1 MENFEIIKDI
11 GNGSFGVVFQV
22 KRKLDGKIYA
32 LKRVNLKNLNPKER
46 MNSLNEVR
54 FLSSISHQNIISYK
68 ESFYEEKTGNLNLV
82 LEYANDGDLHSKI
95 FQQKNKKIYF
105 KEKQIWSY
113 FIQLVKGLKV
123 LHDNNLMHRDLKTAN
138 ILLMKNGICKL
149 SDLNV
154 AKIYNGDLL
163 NSKMGTPCYAA
174 PEIWN
179 HKPYT
184 FKSDIWSLGIILY
197 ELCTFNLPFYGSD
210 YKDTYKKLMK
220 GYYSSIPNHF
230 SHELNIIIN
239 MCLQFNP
246 YNRPSCIQI
255 LENEIIK
262 KKIESIFGFSGV
274 ELKNEVINI
283 PNYNIKSVKNSKDI
297 FKLLPKFSKYK
308 SEHKKSFSINDKVIY
323 NIGDERSSDNY
334 REMDIHTYRKEDI
347 KKINEK
353 KRKEC
358 LSGNI
363 NIDKKKKNYRMNSA
377 SNSFLSQVKITL
389 FGKEDEKL
397 KTNEKDKNNRIKNN
411 FNIKYLY
418 LRNASAQF
426 SLTENESL
434 KDSNSSSNNSKLKST
449 PETNDSNNEDDN
461 TKIQKSIFMKK
472 VSLVNQKFN
481 VEKLLS
487 LNKENIKCNIKLKLE

>member
-1 MENFEIIKDI
+1 MDNFEIIKDI
-11 GNGSFGVVFQV
+11 GNGSFGIVFQV
-22 KRKLDGKIYA
+22 KRKIDGKIYA

-46 MNSLNEVR
+46 MNSLNEIR
-54 FLSSISHQNIISYK
+54 FLASISHQNIISYK

-95 FQQKNKKIYF
+95 FQQKNKKVYF

-138 ILLMKNGICKL
+138 IFLMKNGICKL
-149 SDLNV
+149 GDLNV
-154 AKIYNGDLL
+154 AKLYNGDLL

-179 HKPYT
+179 HKTYT

-220 GYYSSIPNHF
+220 GYYTSIPNHY
-230 SHELNIIIN
+230 SHEINIIIN

-246 YNRPSCIQI
+246 HNRPTCIQL
-255 LENEIIK
+255 LENDIIK
-262 KKIESIFGFSGV
+262 KKIESVFGFSGV
-274 ELKNEVINI
+274 EIKNEVMNI
-283 PNYNIKSVKNSKDI
+283 PNHNMKSVKSSKDI
-297 FKLLPKFSKYK
+297 LKLLPKFSKYK

-323 NIGDERSSDNY
+323 NIGDERTSDNF
-334 REMDIHTYRKEDI
+334 REMDIHTYKKEDI
-347 KKINEK
+347 KMVSEK

-397 KTNEKDKNNRIKNN
+397 KSNEKNKNNRIKNN
-411 FNIKYLY
+411 FNIKSLY
-418 LRNASAQF
+418 LRNVSSQF
-426 SLTENESL
+426 SSTENESL

>member
-197 ELCTFNLPFYGSD
+197 ELCTFNLPFYGND

-262 KKIESIFGFSGV
+262 KK
-274 ELKNEVINI
+274 N
-283 PNYNIKSVKNSKDI
+283 
-297 FKLLPKFSKYK
+297 
-308 SEHKKSFSINDKVIY
+308 
-323 NIGDERSSDNY
+323 
-334 REMDIHTYRKEDI
+334 
-347 KKINEK
+347 
-353 KRKEC
+353 
-358 LSGNI
+358 
-363 NIDKKKKNYRMNSA
+363 
-377 SNSFLSQVKITL
+377 
-389 FGKEDEKL
+389 
-397 KTNEKDKNNRIKNN
+397 
-411 FNIKYLY
+411 
-418 LRNASAQF
+418 
-426 SLTENESL
+426 
-434 KDSNSSSNNSKLKST
+434 
-449 PETNDSNNEDDN
+449 
-461 TKIQKSIFMKK
+461 
-472 VSLVNQKFN
+472 
-481 VEKLLS
+481 
-487 LNKENIKCNIKLKLE
+487 

>member
-197 ELCTFNLPFYGSD
+197 ELCTFNLPFYGND

-283 PNYNIKSVKNSKDI
+283 PNYNIKSVNSSKDI
-297 FKLLPKFSKYK
+297 LKLLPKFSKYK

-347 KKINEK
+347 KKKNEK

-461 TKIQKSIFMKK
+461 TKNQKSVFMKK